1 MKGAVDSEDIPLQ
14 ISREGIQDSQLIKK
28 ISNVLTRRV
37 IRMLQQEADKNVEQ
51 YNDFFEEFGH
61 FIKEGVVTDFERRDD
76 IAGCFV
82 LKLHPLLPEN

>member
-37 IRMLQQEADKNVEQ
+37 IRMLQQEADKNAEQ
-51 YNDFFEEFGH
+51 YNDFSVSA
-61 FIKEGVVTDFERRDD
+61 I
-76 IAGCFV
+76 
-82 LKLHPLLPEN
+82 L